1 MNIRDD
7 TALGRYL
14 ALARSGDI
22 AARGHLLELYRD
34 YLHLTGRSLIGQAL
48 RAKLDPS
55 DVVQET
61 FLKAHREFGQF
72 LGEGEPELV
81 AWLRRILIRTLI
93 DQSRYHRSQSRHHG
107 RQESL
112 ERANVGVRHALA
124 DTGLSP
130 CAIAIDHEQAVLIA
144 EALEHLPE
152 DYREVFVLR
161 NVEQI
166 PIEEIAARMGRSTN
180 AVRKLWTR
188 AMLALRQALE
198 GVR

>member
-1 MNIRDD
+1 MNIHED

-14 ALARSGDI
+14 ELARDGDV

-34 YLHLTGRSLIGQAL
+34 YLRLVGRSLIGQTL

-55 DVVQET
+55 DAVQET
-61 FLKAHREFGQF
+61 FLKAHREFGRF

-93 DQSRYHRSQSRHHG
+93 DQSRYHRSQGRNYG

-112 ERANVGVRHALA
+112 ERASSDVRPALA
-124 DTGLSP
+124 DAGLSP
-130 CAIAIDHEQAVLIA
+130 SGIAMDHEQSVLIA
-144 EALEHLPE
+144 EALEQLPE

-161 NVEQI
+161 NVEQV
-166 PIEEIAARMGRSTN
+166 PIEEIAVRMGRSTN

-198 GVR
+198 GFR

>member
-7 TALGRYL
+7 MALGRDL
-14 ALARSGDI
+14 ELARGGDVV
-22 AARGHLLELYRD
+22 ALGHLLELYRD
-34 YLHLTGRSLIGQAL
+34 YLHLMGRSLIGQAL

-93 DQSRYHRSQSRHHG
+93 DQSRYHRSQSRDHG

-112 ERANVGVRHALA
+112 ERASLGVRYALA
-124 DTGLSP
+124 DAGRSP
-130 CAIAIDHEQAVLIA
+130 SAIAMDHEQSDLIA

-161 NVEQI
+161 NVEQVS
-166 PIEEIAARMGRSTN
+166 IEEIAARMGRSTN

-188 AMLALRQALE
+188 AMLTLRQALE
-198 GVR
+198 GSR

>member
-1 MNIRDD
+1 MDNRDEMV
-7 TALGRYL
+7 LGRYL
-14 ALARSGDI
+14 ELARGGDV
-22 AARGHLLELYRD
+22 AARGQLLELYRD
-34 YLHLTGRSLIGQAL
+34 YLHLLGRTRIGQPL

-72 LGEGEPELV
+72 LGRGDPELV

-93 DQSRYHRSQSRHHG
+93 DQSRYHRSQSRDHG

-112 ERANVGVRHALA
+112 ERTGSGTRPVLTDA
-124 DTGLSP
+124 GLSP
-130 CAIAIDHEQAVLIA
+130 SAIAMDHEQAVLIA
-144 EALEHLPE
+144 EALAHLPE

-161 NVEQI
+161 NVEQV
-166 PIEEIAARMGRSTN
+166 PIDEIATRMGRSTN

-188 AMLALRQALE
+188 AMLTLRQALE
-198 GVR
+198 GSQ